1 MSYESYESQNPKSKV
16 IDRKQKMAENGFSHL
31 HLHTQFSLLDGA
43 VVPKKLFARCKE
55 LGMNSVAMTDHGNMY
70 GAIDFFRGAKDAGV
84 KPIIG
89 IEAYYTVG
97 SRSDRSAKS
106 QEGNHHLILLA
117 ENNQGYKN
125 LLKLSSIGFTEGFYY
140 RPRIDR
146 ELLEQYHEG
155 LIATSACIGGLIP
168 RLIMDR
174 KENEA
179 REAAEVYARIFGE
192 KNFFIELQDHQ
203 YTEPIP
209 LDPNPAMID
218 LANKMGLGMIVT
230 NDVHFL
236 NEADYEAHDVL
247 TCISTG
253 KIYNDPSRM
262 KYPRDVFL
270 KSPQQMRQI
279 FPNLPGACDLTL
291 EIADRCNVDIDLKS
305 RHAPSFSPP
314 DGSTPGTFLRK
325 LVYEGAAR
333 LYPEVTQEVK
343 DRIEREIGV
352 IDGKGFSSYFL
363 IVWEFCD
370 WAAKNGI
377 PTGARGS
384 GVGTIVGY
392 CLGLCNVDPIRYGLL
407 FERFMDPERNE
418 MPDIDIDICQDGRP
432 RLLDYVRQK
441 YGQIAQI
448 ITFGTMKPKSV
459 IRDVC
464 RVLDVPLNE
473 ADRLAKMVPDGP
485 KVSLK
490 KTLAEVPE
498 FKEEYDNNP
507 TARKVIDI
515 GGRLEGLT
523 RHSGV
528 HACAVVI
535 ADEPLSNFL
544 PVCRQSGSEDII
556 TQFEGPN
563 VEAVGL
569 LKMDFLGLRTL
580 SVIESAKKWVKE
592 IHGVE
597 IDIERIDIEDQKVF
611 DVFGSGKTKGVFQFE
626 SGGMVDM
633 LMKLKPDRLE
643 DLIAANAL
651 YRPGPMELIPDFIA
665 RKHGAG
671 WEVPHPIMRDVL
683 EETFGIM
690 VYQEQVMQICHF
702 LGGIALR
709 AAYSLIKAIGKKKE
723 KEINAA
729 LDQFVKGCIEK
740 GLSAQQAKDIFDL
753 IQKFAGYG
761 FNKSHAT
768 RYSYVAYQTAYLK
781 AYWPTEF
788 MAALL
793 TYEKGDTTKIVD
805 YIGEAKD
812 MGIDILPPNVNES
825 YADFTV
831 IYDGNEAKQK
841 RRGHIRFGLGAVKG
855 VGEKA
860 VQHIIEARK
869 QTGNFKSL
877 FHFCESVDLRAVNK
891 QVVDALIKAGAFD
904 RLGGSRAQMVEG
916 LEQAIKAGQQVQ
928 LDKSRGQ
935 RSLFAMMETKTG
947 NQTQADAARLPDV
960 PVWPELTLLKY
971 EKEVLGMYVTSNPMS
986 KHADTISAY
995 STAHT
1000 NELVEL
1006 GGGREVIVG
1015 GMITKIRTIV
1025 TKKGK
1030 NAGAKMAVIE
1040 IEDFNGK
1047 CEVVLFPTAYA
1058 TSAHLIEADKVV
1070 FIRGKVDA
1078 QKEQPQILCDEV
1090 IDLVLVGEKLTTK
1103 VKLILNT
1110 ADISEAVV
1118 DKLTS
1123 ICDNHKGRSPVYL
1136 HITTEDGQKISAV
1149 ADNCFFVQPDED
1161 FRAEVRELI
1170 GENNL
1175 ELVR

>member
-1 MSYESYESQNPKSKV
+1 
-16 IDRKQKMAENGFSHL
+16 MAENGFSHL

-55 LGMNSVAMTDHGNMY
+55 LGMDSVAMTDHGNMY
-70 GAIDFFRGAKDAGV
+70 GAIDFFKGANDAGV

-97 SRSDRSAKS
+97 SRGDRSAKN

-125 LLKLSSIGFTEGFYY
+125 LLKLSSLGFTEGFYY
-140 RPRIDR
+140 RPRLDM

-168 RLIMDR
+168 RLIMDK
-174 KENEA
+174 KEKEA
-179 REAAEVYARIFGE
+179 REAAEMYARIFGE
-192 KNFFIELQDHQ
+192 KNFFIEIQDHD
-203 YTEPIP
+203 YTEPLT

-218 LANKMGLGMIVT
+218 LANKMGLGIIVT

-236 NEADYEAHDVL
+236 READYEAHDVL

-253 KIYNDPSRM
+253 KIQTDPSRM
-262 KYPRDVFL
+262 KYPKDVYL
-270 KSPQQMRQI
+270 KSPEQMRRI
-279 FPNLPGACDLTL
+279 FPSLPGACDLTL
-291 EIADRCNVDIDLKS
+291 EIANRCNVEIDLKS
-305 RHAPSFSPP
+305 RHAPSFTPP
-314 DGSTPGTFLRK
+314 DGTTPGVFLRK

-392 CLGLCNVDPIRYGLL
+392 CLGLCNVDPIRYDLL

-418 MPDIDIDICQDGRP
+418 MPDIDIDICQNGRP

-441 YGQIAQI
+441 YGEIAQV

-464 RVLDVPLNE
+464 RVLDVPLHE
-473 ADRLAKMVPDGP
+473 ADRLAKMVPDAG

-490 KTLAEVPE
+490 KTLEEVPE

-507 TARKVIDI
+507 VARRVIDI
-515 GGRLEGLT
+515 GGKLEGLA

-580 SVIESAKKWVKE
+580 SVIERAKKWVKDV
-592 IHGVE
+592 HGEE

-611 DVFGSGKTKGVFQFE
+611 EIFGGGKTKGVFQFE

-651 YRPGPMELIPDFIA
+651 YRPGPMELVPSYIA
-665 RKHGAG
+665 RKHGAS
-671 WEVPHPIMRDVL
+671 WDVPHPIMHKVL

-690 VYQEQVMQICHF
+690 VYQEQVMQICHL

-729 LDQFVKGCIEK
+729 LDQFVKGCVEK
-740 GLSAQQAKDIFDL
+740 GLSAQQATDIFEL
-753 IQKFAGYG
+753 IKKFAGYG

-768 RYSYVAYQTAYLK
+768 RYSYVAFQTAYLK

-793 TYEKGDTTKIVD
+793 TYENGDTTKIVD

-831 IYDGNEAKQK
+831 IYENDEAKQK
-841 RRGHIRFGLGAVKG
+841 RRGHVRFGLGAVKG

-860 VQHIIEARK
+860 VLQIIDARREV
-869 QTGNFKSL
+869 GNFKSL

-891 QVVDALIKAGAFD
+891 QVIDALIKAGAFD
-904 RLGGSRAQMVEG
+904 RLGGSRSQMVEG
-916 LEQAIKAGQQVQ
+916 LEQAMKAGQQVQ
-928 LDKSRGQ
+928 VDKNRGQ
-935 RSLFAMMETKTG
+935 RSLFAMMETKSG

-960 PVWPELTLLKY
+960 PVWPEMTLLKY

-1000 NELVEL
+1000 NELADL
-1006 GGGREVIVG
+1006 GGGREVVVG
-1015 GMITKIRTIV
+1015 GMITKIRTV
-1025 TKKGK
+1025 PTKKGE
-1030 NAGAKMAVIE
+1030 KMAILE
-1040 IEDFNGK
+1040 LEDFNGK
-1047 CEVVLFPTAYA
+1047 CEVVMFPKVYS
-1058 TSAHLIEADKVV
+1058 TSGHLVEVDKVV
-1070 FIRGKVDA
+1070 FIRGKIDTK
-1078 QKEQPQILCDEV
+1078 KEQPQILCDEV

-1103 VKLILNT
+1103 VKLTLN
-1110 ADISEAVV
+1110 AAKISTELA
-1118 DKLTS
+1118 DKLTF
-1123 ICDNHKGRSPVYL
+1123 ICDKYKGKSPIYL
-1136 HITTEDGQKISAV
+1136 YITTEDGQKISAV
-1149 ADNCFFVQPDED
+1149 ADTCFFVQPDED
-1161 FRAEVRELI
+1161 FRAEVREVI